1 MPKNLTDQSNTFY
14 APDREAWHAWL
25 AEHAARAGEAAG
37 VNEVW
42 LIFMKQH
49 TGQPCIDYEAAVE
62 EALCFGWIDSLIQR
76 IDDQRYARK
85 FNVRKD
91 YATWSESNR
100 RRLRKLAQEGRLSA
114 DLLGRIPAEV
124 FDEFGPRSAPAR
136 FIHAGLAGTGA
147 ARQPGGLDN
156 LPAPGSV
163 SPAHLF
169 GLDHGCQTPGN
180 ARTAGGRSRPPP
192 RAGPGIGIEV
202 TGPAQLQVNLWYEST
217 DVPIFPDMLPPPQP
231 YAV

>member
-1 MPKNLTDQSNTFY
+1 MPKKLTDQSNTYY
-14 APDREAWHAWL
+14 APDRAAWHAWL
-25 AEHAARAGEAAG
+25 VEHAMREGEAPG

-91 YATWSESNR
+91 YTTWSESNR

-114 DLLGRIPAEV
+114 DLLARIPAEV
-124 FDEFGPRSAPAR
+124 FDESVPGPRQPDLSMPDWLEQVLRANPAAWATYQHLAPSHQRTYLGWIMDAKR
-136 FIHAGLAGTGA
+136 QETRERRAAEAVRRLEQGLEL
-147 ARQPGGLDN
+147 GLK
-156 LPAPGSV
+156 
-163 SPAHLF
+163 
-169 GLDHGCQTPGN
+169 
-180 ARTAGGRSRPPP
+180 
-192 RAGPGIGIEV
+192 
-202 TGPAQLQVNLWYEST
+202 
-217 DVPIFPDMLPPPQP
+217 
-231 YAV
+231 

>member
-1 MPKNLTDQSNTFY
+1 
-14 APDREAWHAWL
+14 
-25 AEHAARAGEAAG
+25 
-37 VNEVW
+37 
-42 LIFMKQH
+42 MK
-49 TGQPCIDYEAAVE
+49 PPSKKP
-62 EALCFGWIDSLIQR
+62 CFGWIDSLIQR

-100 RRLRKLAQEGRLSA
+100 RPCASWPRKGASPPICWGA
-114 DLLGRIPAEV
+114 FP
-124 FDEFGPRSAPAR
+124 PRSSMSWSPVRAGPIYPCRTGWNRCCAPAR
-136 FIHAGLAGTGA
+136 
-147 ARQPGGLDN
+147 RPGQLTS
-156 LPAPGSV
+156 AWSV